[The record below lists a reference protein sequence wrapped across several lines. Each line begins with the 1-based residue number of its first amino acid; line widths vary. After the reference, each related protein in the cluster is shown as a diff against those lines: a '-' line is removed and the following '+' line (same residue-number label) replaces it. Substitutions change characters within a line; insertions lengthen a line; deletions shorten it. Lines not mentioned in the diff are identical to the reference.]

1 MQVGDLIKWS
11 WHLDTDWTQTH
22 FMGVIV
28 GSKLYKN
35 VPRYDKCFVFRVLVE
50 NGQVV
55 RVREDE
61 KTLELICEAR

>member
-1 MQVGDLIKWS
+1 MQVGDLVKWS
-11 WHLDTDWTQTH
+11 WHLNTDWAQTH

-28 GSKLYKN
+28 NSNLYKMAN
-35 VPRYDKCFVFRVLVE
+35 GLDKCIVFRVLVE

-55 RVREDE
+55 QVREDE